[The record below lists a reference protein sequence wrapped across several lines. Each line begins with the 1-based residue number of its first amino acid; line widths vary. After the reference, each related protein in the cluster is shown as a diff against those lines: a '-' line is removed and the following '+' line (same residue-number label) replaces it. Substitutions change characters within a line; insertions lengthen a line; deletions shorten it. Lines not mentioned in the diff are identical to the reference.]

1 MPRVVDEKPMRHI
14 ARTSSV
20 TQKPVNDAFSPTK
33 EKRSLR
39 KKQFDR
45 TDNLPKQAADGPAF
59 FVLR

>member
-1 MPRVVDEKPMRHI
+1 
-14 ARTSSV
+14 V

-33 EKRSLR
+33 EKRPLR
-39 KKQFDR
+39 KMQFDR